1 MICFKNFF
9 LEVDGVLMRKFPLRG
24 ALEGFRGKCEKA
36 KIFHISV
43 GNRNFVK
50 FSIQDFVCDFV
61 SRRDAFHPS
70 FSFQKILSRVF
81 KNFHAAFSCGFF
93 DFSFQ
98 KIFLC
103 SFDFLKPFLPV
114 GDVRF
119 GQKRLL
125 NPFFSFRFP
134 LFVA

>member
-24 ALEGFRGKCEKA
+24 ALEGVRGKCEKE

-93 DFSFQ
+93 DF
-98 KIFLC
+98 
-103 SFDFLKPFLPV
+103 
-114 GDVRF
+114 
-119 GQKRLL
+119 
-125 NPFFSFRFP
+125 
-134 LFVA
+134 